1 MRCLRV
7 RKCSVAWK
15 KRSSEGVLSLTH
27 IPLSKIK
34 LEDTKPERRMRRILE
49 ALQSVISFPFHS
61 QVEEDFVCFG
71 NFAVAVKGPHHKT
84 QNQIEKDA
92 WKRRKLEEQG
102 FRVIDFTDEEILQYP
117 ELVAT
122 ILLCYWTMSRSKA
135 REMRGRS

>member
-1 MRCLRV
+1 MRKQQHHSKERSGGFLLTRIPPDRV
-7 RKCSVAWK
+7 
-15 KRSSEGVLSLTH
+15 
-27 IPLSKIK
+27 K
-34 LEDTKPERRMRRILE
+34 LEDTEPERRMRRILE
-49 ALQSVISFPFHS
+49 ALQAMIKFPFHS
-61 QVEEDFVCFG
+61 QVEEDFTCFG
-71 NFAVAVKGPHHKT
+71 NFAVAVKGPHHKNQT
-84 QNQIEKDA
+84 QIEKDA

>member
-1 MRCLRV
+1 MRKQQHHSTERSGGFLLTKIPPDRV
-7 RKCSVAWK
+7 
-15 KRSSEGVLSLTH
+15 
-27 IPLSKIK
+27 K

-61 QVEEDFVCFG
+61 QVEEDFTCFG
-71 NFAVAVKGPHHKT
+71 NFAVAVKGPHHKNQT
-84 QNQIEKDA
+84 QIEKDA

>member
-1 MRCLRV
+1 MAWETQSTGGLL
-7 RKCSVAWK
+7 SV
-15 KRSSEGVLSLTH
+15 SH
-27 IPLSKIK
+27 IPISKIK

-61 QVEEDFVCFG
+61 QVEEDFTCFG
-71 NFAVAVKGPHHKT
+71 NFAVAVKGPHHKS

-92 WKRRKLEEQG
+92 WKRRQLEEQG
-102 FRVIDFTDEEILQYP
+102 FRVIDFTDREILQFP

-122 ILLCYWTMSRSKA
+122 ILLCYWSMNRSKA

>member
-1 MRCLRV
+1 M
-7 RKCSVAWK
+7 A
-15 KRSSEGVLSLTH
+15 SEKTRPGAGVLSLTH

-61 QVEEDFVCFG
+61 QVEEDFTCFG
-71 NFAVAVKGPHHKT
+71 NFAVAVKGPHHKNQT
-84 QNQIEKDA
+84 QIEKDA
-92 WKRRKLEEQG
+92 WKRRQLEEQG